1 MRSLAFLVVAA
12 CTTPPQGPVR
22 VAALTDARFD
32 ATLSDGGLAVYFRF
46 PDSDGCP
53 ELDARMHASV
63 NGEPVALASPLP
75 DPDAYP
81 RGTPCEGYQ
90 LTAIGTGAADIRVW
104 DRSGEARVVIPDA
117 FVARSVSSEPALA
130 PGDVGHLA
138 WSPAS
143 DTVIGGELRFTGTR
157 DFTVTALDVDGADV
171 RYRIPDGETGAT
183 ALTASL
189 TASVAIDTCRG
200 FASCA
205 GVASLRL

>member
-1 MRSLAFLVVAA
+1 MRLVALLPLAA
-12 CTTPPQGPVR
+12 CTASPRPAN
-22 VAALTDARFD
+22 VAALAG
-32 ATLSDGGLAVYFRF
+32 ATLEVRLADGELTAYFRF
-46 PDSDGCP
+46 PDAMGCP
-53 ELDARMHASV
+53 ALDPKMRATV
-63 NGEPVALASPLP
+63 NGEPVALASPQP

-117 FVARSVSSEPALA
+117 FVARTVSGEPALA
-130 PGDVGHLA
+130 PGDVGHFA

-171 RYRIPDGETGAT
+171 RYRIPDDEAGAT